1 MKSIKKIILER
12 YIYIYIY
19 DGITELDGS
28 TPYVAKFF
36 SSCVVNSKM
45 LYDIIRE

>member
-1 MKSIKKIILER
+1 M
-12 YIYIYIY
+12 YIY

-36 SSCVVNSKM
+36 SSYVVNSKM

>member
-12 YIYIYIY
+12 YIYIY

-45 LYDIIRE
+45 LYDIRE